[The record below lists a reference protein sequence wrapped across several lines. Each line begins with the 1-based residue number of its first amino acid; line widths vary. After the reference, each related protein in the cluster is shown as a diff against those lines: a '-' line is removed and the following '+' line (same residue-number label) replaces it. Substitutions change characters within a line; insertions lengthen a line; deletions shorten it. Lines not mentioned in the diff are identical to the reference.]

1 MCGAL
6 TEAPLGTLAL
16 SSPGNYLRP
25 LEMVIQRH
33 RRLAI
38 GLPHCTRD
46 GPRLKY
52 PRDGGLHCQLGVE

>member
-25 LEMVIQRH
+25 LEMVIQRQ
-33 RRLAI
+33 AS
-38 GLPHCTRD
+38 GLTVPFINIISENSTVFTLRK
-46 GPRLKY
+46 PL
-52 PRDGGLHCQLGVE
+52 